1 MPNVTIIGKHESID
15 IDFGDL
21 FSVAKTKKSKW
32 RKDCFAAVFITDTNM
47 VVVRTVYKQD
57 FAFCAATSLVAG
69 ALPVDSVDNK
79 TPSSNME
86 LFEFIS
92 NHIN

>member
-1 MPNVTIIGKHESID
+1 MITGKHESID

-21 FSVAKTKKSKW
+21 FSIAKTKKSKW
-32 RKDCFAAVFITDTNM
+32 RKDCFAAVFITDTN
-47 VVVRTVYKQD
+47 VVIVRTVYKQD
-57 FAFCAATSLVAG
+57 FAFCAAVAPIAG